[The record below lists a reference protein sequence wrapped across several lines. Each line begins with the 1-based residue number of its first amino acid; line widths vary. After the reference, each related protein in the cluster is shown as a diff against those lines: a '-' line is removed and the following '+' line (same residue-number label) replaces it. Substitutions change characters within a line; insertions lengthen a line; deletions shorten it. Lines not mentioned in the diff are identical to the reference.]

1 MTKTLDSVVLRY
13 VGFGLL
19 FLGAALLIYLV
30 RGALPVFIVG
40 GVIAYALEPVLQR
53 LEKRGR
59 SRRSAVGFVFAVYLL
74 ISLIL
79 LSLLAA
85 AFQQGLALAS
95 NIRAYNEQA
104 TQLVENN
111 RRRLDE
117 SKLPKAVKAS
127 INDAID
133 SGLARAGKQVP
144 EIAPK
149 IAAAGA
155 AGLGAFLL
163 NLFLLNLIT
172 LGLMLEAQA
181 IRGRMLMLIPSPYRR
196 DMTEL
201 SQSIN
206 ELLGRYVRGQMIVC
220 GTYGALCTVAFEIL
234 ARVYGM
240 QYPLV
245 LGAMAA
251 TIYILP
257 YFGPFLIMSSAGL
270 AAYFT
275 ASQPIPCAIAAVG
288 SCIVLNLIVD
298 YGVAPRVLGKG
309 VGLHPLMV
317 IFALLCGLQL
327 AGPLGTVVAVPIFA
341 SLRVIAI
348 YLFPQLAAP
357 LPIESPQSTSQDTP
371 NDSVSEMTQRVA
383 GAEASAEAKVEAG
396 A

>member
-1 MTKTLDSVVLRY
+1 MTKTLDSVILRY
-13 VGFGLL
+13 AGFGLL
-19 FLGAALLIYLV
+19 FLALLVLLYLV
-30 RGALPVFIVG
+30 RGALPVFLVG
-40 GVIAYALEPVLQR
+40 GLIAYALEPVLQK

-59 SRRSAVGFVFAVYLL
+59 SRKSAVGFVFAISVL
-74 ISLIL
+74 IGLIF
-79 LSLLAA
+79 LSTLAA
-85 AFQQGLALAS
+85 AFQQGLALAA
-95 NIRAYNEQA
+95 NIPTYNRQA
-104 TQLVENN
+104 VQIVENN
-111 RRRLDE
+111 RKRLDN
-117 SKLPKAVKAS
+117 SKLPKAIKAS

-133 SGLARAGKQVP
+133 NGLTSAGKQVP
-144 EIAPK
+144 ELAPR

-155 AGLGAFLL
+155 AGVGTFLL

-172 LGLMLEAQA
+172 VGLMLEAQS
-181 IRGRMLMLIPSPYRR
+181 IRGRILMLIPAPYRR

-206 ELLGRYVRGQMIVC
+206 ELLGRYVRGQLIVC

-234 ARVYGM
+234 SRVYNL

-245 LGAMAA
+245 LGALAA
-251 TIYILP
+251 TLYILP
-257 YFGPFLIMSSAGL
+257 YFGPFIIFTSAGL
-270 AAYFT
+270 TAYFT
-275 ASQPIPCAIAAVG
+275 SNQPIPCTVAALA
-288 SCIVLNLIVD
+288 SCLILNLIVD

-357 LPIESPQSTSQDTP
+357 LVLESPQATSLDKP
-371 NDSVSEMTQRVA
+371 HDAVSEMTQRVA
-383 GAEASAEAKVEAG
+383 GAEAKAEAGV
-396 A
+396 

>member
-1 MTKTLDSVVLRY
+1 MTKTLDSVILRY

-19 FLGAALLIYLV
+19 FALAALMLYLV
-30 RGALPVFIVG
+30 RGALPVFLVG
-40 GVIAYALEPVLQR
+40 GVIAYALEPVLQK
-53 LEKRGR
+53 LEKSGR
-59 SRRSAVGFVFAVYLL
+59 SRKSAVGFVFVIYLL
-74 ISLIL
+74 LSLIL

-85 AFQQGLALAS
+85 ALQQGISLAS
-95 NIRAYNEQA
+95 NIPTYNRQITA
-104 TQLVENN
+104 IVQNN

-117 SKLPKAVKAS
+117 SKLPKAVKES

-133 SGLARAGKQVP
+133 NGLSRAGKQVP
-144 EIAPK
+144 EVAPK
-149 IAAAGA
+149 IATAGA
-155 AGLGAFLL
+155 AGVGTFLI

-181 IRGRMLMLIPSPYRR
+181 IRGRVLMLIPSPYRR

-206 ELLGRYVRGQMIVC
+206 ELLGRYVRGQLIVC

-234 ARVYGM
+234 SRVYGM

-251 TIYILP
+251 TLYILP
-257 YFGPFLIMSSAGL
+257 YFGPTIIFVSAGL

-275 ASQPIPCAIAAVG
+275 SAQPIPCAVAAVG
-288 SCIVLNLIVD
+288 SCIFLNLIVD
-298 YGVAPRVLGKG
+298 YGIAPRVLGKG

-317 IFALLCGLQL
+317 IFALLCGFQL

-357 LPIESPQSTSQDTP
+357 LPEESPQATSQDKP
-371 NDSVSEMTQRVA
+371 GNSVSEMTQRVA
-383 GAEASAEAKVEAG
+383 KAEASA
-396 A
+396 

>member
-1 MTKTLDSVVLRY
+1 MTKTLDSVILRY
-13 VGFGLL
+13 VGFGLI
-19 FLGAALLIYLV
+19 FLSAAVLLYLV
-30 RGALPVFIVG
+30 RGALPVFVVG
-40 GVIAYALEPVLQR
+40 GIIAYALEPVLQK
-53 LEKRGR
+53 LEKSGR
-59 SRRSAVGFVFAVYLL
+59 SRKSAVGFVFVIYLL
-74 ISLIL
+74 LGLIF

-85 AFQQGLALAS
+85 AFQQGLSLAS
-95 NIRAYNEQA
+95 NIPTYNRQVTA
-104 TQLVENN
+104 LVQNN

-127 INDAID
+127 INDGID
-133 SGLARAGKQVP
+133 TGLSRFGKQVP

-155 AGLGAFLL
+155 AGVGTFLI

-181 IRGRMLMLIPSPYRR
+181 IRGRILMLIPSPYRR

-220 GTYGALCTVAFEIL
+220 GTYGALCTVAFEVL
-234 ARVYGM
+234 SRVYGM

-251 TIYILP
+251 TLYILP
-257 YFGPFLIMSSAGL
+257 YFGPAIIFTSAGV

-275 ASQPIPCAIAAVG
+275 SAHPVPCALAALG

-348 YLFPQLAAP
+348 YLFPQLAVP
-357 LPIESPQSTSQDTP
+357 LPTESPEATSLDKPHDST
-371 NDSVSEMTQRVA
+371 SEMTQRVA
-383 GAEASAEAKVEAG
+383 KAEASV
-396 A
+396 